1 MENYMEK
8 LKKING
14 SGQCAFVLAIAEK
27 IMQYEELKIES
38 EVYNFAKK
46 TVEVYWYW
54 LNNEI
59 ILEYLDIYS
68 TLSEDV
74 GYIEHNEKICSIIG
88 KHEAE
93 EDFFS
98 DCMKLMDKYG
108 DDADICNKYVLM
120 AKIFLILALHV
131 QGKEIE
137 YYDLDTEV
145 YEIGDEFIQDFIEK
159 TLKQK
164 IINEYEL
171 HLLLDYLNQKHSSYC
186 EICKDDIITTMKNK
200 NKMFIEK
207 GYKLRNYRRV
217 NASGQCAFALIIA
230 EKVLNCEKLDETEML
245 YQFAEEK
252 IAYCWKWLNGEI
264 KGKENIE
271 KVIYTEDENKNI
283 YLSRCWHKEDEKNQ
297 LYAIVCN
304 AIDIVE
310 ERATLPYDE
319 YNYMDNALSIQMSE
333 PIKRNIITEE
343 EYNNLMEHL
352 DNAYPNYPA
361 ISKKEIMG
369 LLEKTEI

>member
-46 TVEVYWYW
+46 AIEVYWYW

-59 ILEYLDIYS
+59 TLDYNDIYS
-68 TLSEDV
+68 TLSGNIGDLD
-74 GYIEHNEKICSIIG
+74 YNEKIYSIIG
-88 KHEAE
+88 KDVKE

-98 DCMKLMDKYG
+98 YCRELLHKYG
-108 DDADICNKYVLM
+108 HNTIYNKYNLILD
-120 AKIFLILALHV
+120 IFYILALHV
-131 QGKEIE
+131 QGKGIE

-217 NASGQCAFALIIA
+217 NASGQCAFALMIA
-230 EKVLNCEKLDETEML
+230 EKVLNCEKLDETETL

-310 ERATLPYDE
+310 ERAILPYDE
-319 YNYMDNALSIQMSE
+319 YNSMDRGLYIQMSE

-343 EYNNLMEHL
+343 EYNNLMDYL
-352 DNAYPNYPA
+352 DNTYPNYPV